1 MDTNSLVKL
10 VDLEQGST
18 EWKEFRKGK
27 IGSSMAASI
36 LGVGF
41 KTPLQLFE
49 DIIEDKETPVNEAML
64 RGIQMEPIARQCI
77 NEKYNSDLQPVVISH
92 PKSDLDWHI
101 SSLDGFFVR
110 QDGSIFVCEI
120 KCPGMKD
127 HQTAL
132 DGKIPEKYIPQLN
145 HILEDL
151 PTVDRI
157 LYFSYHP
164 TSQAEVWFFRDQDAL
179 DTQLVKEQEFFN
191 RVIDCKPP
199 DPIDKDWVKVY
210 EPRLCM
216 RAEEYSEVCKQ
227 IVLLEAK
234 KEELKKDLISGQH
247 LRCQIGTVKI
257 QKIIR
262 SGSIDYSKIEE
273 LKTIDLDQY
282 RKPKIST
289 WRISI

>member
-1 MDTNSLVKL
+1 MNTNSLVNII
-10 VDLEQGST
+10 DLEQGST

-49 DIIEDKETPVNEAML
+49 DIIEDKETPVNAAML
-64 RGIQMEPIARQCI
+64 RGTELEPIARQCI
-77 NEKYNSDLQPVVISH
+77 NEKYNSDLQPVVITH
-92 PKSDLDWHI
+92 PNKELDWHI
-101 SSLDGFFVR
+101 SSLDGLFVR

-132 DGKIPEKYIPQLN
+132 DGEIPEKYIPQLN

-199 DPIDKDWVKVY
+199 DPIDKDWVRIVD
-210 EPRLCM
+210 PVICM
-216 RAEEYSEVCKQ
+216 RASEYSELCKQ
-227 IVLLEAK
+227 ISILEEK
-234 KEELKKDLISGQH
+234 KEELKKEIINENYV
-247 LRCQIGTVKI
+247 RYQIGDVKI
-257 QKIIR
+257 QKIVR
-262 SGSIDYSKIEE
+262 AGAIDYSKIEE
-273 LKTIDLDQY
+273 LKAIDLEKY